1 MSLHLLFFLR
11 SLPKRRVLPAALVL
25 LASTLASAARA
36 EPQSLIAGKLP
47 SRSHGV
53 KNVSRLTDGVYGNEG
68 DEWLTDVTARFSSAR
83 SFVEYDLGAEREL
96 RCALVQA
103 DNNDVYILSA
113 SQDGETWKSLWR
125 VGAEAGAGMR
135 LRNQK
140 LEVSARY
147 VRLSA
152 TGGDALYS
160 VSEIAVFAECPSIWP
175 PSELIRTRGV
185 TVADTVNTKVVIFG
199 IFVAFFL
206 LVHRRKAAR
215 IHYVLVAPALAA
227 GWMLAAELARLYPF
241 FDEEP
246 SLRALLAVLV
256 ALLALKE
263 AFFSEA
269 AAPHRK
275 VVLGTLGFCAVTAF
289 FTFYHFGTAQYFDE
303 TTGQR
308 TFVHTW
314 AMRNDFPTAKYFRE
328 LRFDG
333 LYVASLA
340 AYAENTPSFGQE
352 RLNSVRLRDLR
363 DNQMRTGGE
372 LADEMSRVR
381 SRFSAERWQDFKRDM
396 KYFSDTMGEADYLA
410 SMQEHGGDATPAW
423 ILPAYL
429 LFSHLPASKATL
441 TVTGLIDP
449 LLILLMFFV
458 IARSFGLRVM
468 LYLVVLWGTSDFSI
482 FGTNLMG
489 ATLRQDWLVA
499 LGLGACALKSQ
510 RPFLGGVLVAYAGM
524 VRLFPSQAAL
534 FLAVPIVWFA
544 VDIWREHHRIP
555 RVAEIR
561 AAHRPALR
569 GLAGALACV
578 VGLLVFSSAVFG
590 VGDNWGAWQ
599 QKTDIHATGP
609 SANLLGLH
617 NVIAF
622 RSDVSAPSLAQR
634 NTPDLWSDWARLQN
648 ATFSARQPL
657 YYLAVL
663 LAIALALIAC
673 RGRTLQQVFLIG
685 LLLVPFY
692 SYLPNNYFQFVFL
705 LPLAVAVAGAQA
717 ERDRGFAFVVIVLA
731 LMAVGQA
738 FTLAETWNDLRYTD
752 QSDLLVLASAIIL
765 FQLAR
770 ESWRAAPL
778 WKKESG
784 AGEKDAPASAG

>member
-1 MSLHLLFFLR
+1 MSPHVFVFMR
-11 SLPKRRVLPAALVL
+11 SLPRRRVLPAVL
-25 LASTLASAARA
+25 LFFASTLASVARA
-36 EPQSLIAGKLP
+36 EPESLIAGRLP
-47 SRSHGV
+47 SHSQGV
-53 KNVSRLTDGVYGNEG
+53 KNVGRLTDGVYGNEG

-83 SFVEYDLGAEREL
+83 SFVEYDLGAERQI

-113 SQDGETWKSLWR
+113 SQDGENWQSLWR

-135 LRNQK
+135 LRNHK
-140 LEVSARY
+140 LDTSARY

-160 VSEIAVFAECPSIWP
+160 VSEIAVYAECPSVWP
-175 PSELIRTRGV
+175 PSELVRTRGV
-185 TVADTVNTKVVIFG
+185 AVADTVNTKVVIFG

-215 IHYVLVAPALAA
+215 IHYVLIAPAVAA
-227 GWMLAAELARLYPF
+227 GWMLAVELAHLYPF

-246 SLRALLAVLV
+246 SLRALLAALV

-269 AAPHRK
+269 AAPHRR
-275 VVLGTLGFCAVTAF
+275 VVFGTLAFCAVTAF
-289 FTFYHFGTAQYFDE
+289 FTYYHFGAPQFFDE
-303 TTGQR
+303 TTGRR

-340 AYAENTPSFGQE
+340 AYADDTPSFTPE
-352 RLNSVRLRDLR
+352 KLAKVRLRDLR
-363 DNQMRTGGE
+363 DNQMRMGSE

-381 SRFSAERWQDFKRDM
+381 SRFSAERWQEFKRDM
-396 KYFSDTMGEADYLA
+396 KYFSDTMGEADFVA

-429 LFSHLPASKATL
+429 LFSHLPASPATL

-458 IARSFGLRVM
+458 VARNFGLRVM
-468 LYLVVLWGTSDFSI
+468 LYLVVLWGTSDFSN

-499 LGLGACALKSQ
+499 LGLGACALKSG
-510 RPFLGGVLVAYAGM
+510 RPFLGGVLCAYAGL
-524 VRLFPSQAAL
+524 VRLFPGQAVL
-534 FLAVPIVWFA
+534 FLAVPILWFV
-544 VDIWREHHRIP
+544 VDIWREHRRIP
-555 RVAEIR
+555 RFAEIR

-569 GLAGALACV
+569 GLAGAVACMI
-578 VGLLVFSSAVFG
+578 GFLLLTSAVFG

-599 QKTDIHATGP
+599 QKSEVHESGP
-609 SANLLGLH
+609 SVNLLGLH

-622 RSDVSAPSLAQR
+622 RGDLSAPSLAQR

-657 YYLAVL
+657 YYLAFL
-663 LAIALALIAC
+663 LALGLALIAC
-673 RGRTLQQVFLIG
+673 RARNLQQVFLIG

-692 SYLPNNYFQFVFL
+692 SYLPNNYFHFVFL
-705 LPLAVAVAGAQA
+705 LPLAVAVAGVQT
-717 ERDRGFAFVVIVLA
+717 ERDRNFALVVVVLA
-731 LMAVGQA
+731 LVAVGQA
-738 FTLAETWNDLRYTD
+738 FTLAEAWNDLRYTD
-752 QSDLLVLASAIIL
+752 QSYLLVIASAIIL
-765 FQLAR
+765 IKLAR

-778 WKKESG
+778 WKKEAAAEAKG
-784 AGEKDAPASAG
+784 

>member
-1 MSLHLLFFLR
+1 
-11 SLPKRRVLPAALVL
+11 
-25 LASTLASAARA
+25 
-36 EPQSLIAGKLP
+36 
-47 SRSHGV
+47 
-53 KNVSRLTDGVYGNEG
+53 
-68 DEWLTDVTARFSSAR
+68 
-83 SFVEYDLGAEREL
+83 
-96 RCALVQA
+96 
-103 DNNDVYILSA
+103 
-113 SQDGETWKSLWR
+113 
-125 VGAEAGAGMR
+125 
-135 LRNQK
+135 
-140 LEVSARY
+140 
-147 VRLSA
+147 
-152 TGGDALYS
+152 
-160 VSEIAVFAECPSIWP
+160 
-175 PSELIRTRGV
+175 
-185 TVADTVNTKVVIFG
+185 
-199 IFVAFFL
+199 
-206 LVHRRKAAR
+206 
-215 IHYVLVAPALAA
+215 
-227 GWMLAAELARLYPF
+227 
-241 FDEEP
+241 
-246 SLRALLAVLV
+246 
-256 ALLALKE
+256 
-263 AFFSEA
+263 
-269 AAPHRK
+269 
-275 VVLGTLGFCAVTAF
+275 
-289 FTFYHFGTAQYFDE
+289 
-303 TTGQR
+303 
-308 TFVHTW
+308 
-314 AMRNDFPTAKYFRE
+314 
-328 LRFDG
+328 
-333 LYVASLA
+333 
-340 AYAENTPSFGQE
+340 
-352 RLNSVRLRDLR
+352 
-363 DNQMRTGGE
+363 
-372 LADEMSRVR
+372 
-381 SRFSAERWQDFKRDM
+381 
-396 KYFSDTMGEADYLA
+396 
-410 SMQEHGGDATPAW
+410 
-423 ILPAYL
+423 
-429 LFSHLPASKATL
+429 
-441 TVTGLIDP
+441 
-449 LLILLMFFV
+449 MFFV

-534 FLAVPIVWFA
+534 FLAVPIVWFV

-663 LAIALALIAC
+663 LALALALIAC
-673 RGRTLQQVFLIG
+673 RGRTLPQVFLIG

>member
-1 MSLHLLFFLR
+1 
-11 SLPKRRVLPAALVL
+11 
-25 LASTLASAARA
+25 
-36 EPQSLIAGKLP
+36 
-47 SRSHGV
+47 
-53 KNVSRLTDGVYGNEG
+53 
-68 DEWLTDVTARFSSAR
+68 
-83 SFVEYDLGAEREL
+83 
-96 RCALVQA
+96 
-103 DNNDVYILSA
+103 
-113 SQDGETWKSLWR
+113 
-125 VGAEAGAGMR
+125 
-135 LRNQK
+135 
-140 LEVSARY
+140 
-147 VRLSA
+147 
-152 TGGDALYS
+152 
-160 VSEIAVFAECPSIWP
+160 
-175 PSELIRTRGV
+175 
-185 TVADTVNTKVVIFG
+185 
-199 IFVAFFL
+199 
-206 LVHRRKAAR
+206 
-215 IHYVLVAPALAA
+215 
-227 GWMLAAELARLYPF
+227 
-241 FDEEP
+241 
-246 SLRALLAVLV
+246 
-256 ALLALKE
+256 
-263 AFFSEA
+263 
-269 AAPHRK
+269 
-275 VVLGTLGFCAVTAF
+275 
-289 FTFYHFGTAQYFDE
+289 
-303 TTGQR
+303 
-308 TFVHTW
+308 
-314 AMRNDFPTAKYFRE
+314 
-328 LRFDG
+328 
-333 LYVASLA
+333 
-340 AYAENTPSFGQE
+340 
-352 RLNSVRLRDLR
+352 
-363 DNQMRTGGE
+363 
-372 LADEMSRVR
+372 
-381 SRFSAERWQDFKRDM
+381 
-396 KYFSDTMGEADYLA
+396 
-410 SMQEHGGDATPAW
+410 
-423 ILPAYL
+423 
-429 LFSHLPASKATL
+429 
-441 TVTGLIDP
+441 
-449 LLILLMFFV
+449 MFFV

-499 LGLGACALKSQ
+499 LGLGACALKSE

-555 RVAEIR
+555 SVAEIR

>member
-1 MSLHLLFFLR
+1 M
-11 SLPKRRVLPAALVL
+11 
-25 LASTLASAARA
+25 
-36 EPQSLIAGKLP
+36 
-47 SRSHGV
+47 
-53 KNVSRLTDGVYGNEG
+53 YGNEG
-68 DEWLTDVTARFSSAR
+68 DEWLTDVTSRFSSAR
-83 SFVEYDLGAEREL
+83 SFVEYDLAAERQI

-113 SQDGETWKSLWR
+113 SPDGENWQSLWR
-125 VGAEAGAGMR
+125 VGAESGAGMR

-140 LEVSARY
+140 LDASARY

-160 VSEIAVFAECPSIWP
+160 VSEIALYAECPSVWP
-175 PSELIRTRGV
+175 PSELVRTRGV
-185 TVADTVNTKVVIFG
+185 AVADTVNTKVVIFG

-215 IHYVLVAPALAA
+215 IHYVLIAPAVAA
-227 GWMLAAELARLYPF
+227 GGMLAAELAQLYPF

-246 SLRALLAVLV
+246 SLRALLAAIA
-256 ALLALKE
+256 ALLVLKE

-269 AAPHRK
+269 AAPHRR
-275 VVLGTLGFCAVTAF
+275 VVFGTLAFCAATAF
-289 FTFYHFGTAQYFDE
+289 FTYYHFGVPQFFDE
-303 TTGQR
+303 STGRR

-340 AYAENTPSFGQE
+340 AYADNTPSFTPE
-352 RLNSVRLRDLR
+352 RLAKVRLRDLR
-363 DNQMRTGGE
+363 DNQMRMGSD

-381 SRFSAERWQDFKRDM
+381 SRFSAERWQEFKRDM
-396 KYFSDTMGEADYLA
+396 KYFSDTMGEADFMA

-429 LFSHLPASKATL
+429 LFSYLPASPASL
-441 TVTGLIDP
+441 TVTGLFDP

-458 IARSFGLRVM
+458 VARSFGLRVT
-468 LYLVVLWGTSDFSI
+468 LYLMVLWGTSDFSNL
-482 FGTNLMG
+482 GTNLMG

-499 LGLGACALKSQ
+499 LGLGACALKSG
-510 RPFLGGVLVAYAGM
+510 RPFLGGVLCAYAGL
-524 VRLFPSQAAL
+524 VRLFPGQAVL
-534 FLAVPIVWFA
+534 FLAVPILWFV
-544 VDIWREHHRIP
+544 VDIWREHRRIP
-555 RVAEIR
+555 RFAEIR

-569 GLAGALACV
+569 GLAGAVACMIGV
-578 VGLLVFSSAVFG
+578 LVLTSAVFG

-599 QKTDIHATGP
+599 QKTEIHETGP

-617 NVIAF
+617 NIIAF
-622 RSDVSAPSLAQR
+622 RADLSAPSLAQR

-657 YYLAVL
+657 YYLAFL
-663 LAIALALIAC
+663 LALGLALIAC
-673 RGRTLQQVFLIG
+673 RTRSLHQVFLIG

-692 SYLPNNYFQFVFL
+692 SYLPNNYFNFVFL
-705 LPLAVAVAGAQA
+705 LPLAVAVVGAQT
-717 ERDRGFAFVVIVLA
+717 ERDRNFALVVVVLA

-738 FTLAETWNDLRYTD
+738 FSLAEAWNDLRYTD
-752 QSDLLVLASAIIL
+752 QSYLLVIASAIIL
-765 FQLAR
+765 VQLAR

-778 WKKESG
+778 WKKETESQSKG
-784 AGEKDAPASAG
+784 